1 LGVFTILILESSVPR
16 ASLYAPIFAS
26 AAYFGTEILD
36 TYYEDTIHKVE
47 PGLGRK
53 LPGFLVHEHDPFAN
67 RIAEMKK
74 DA

>member
-1 LGVFTILILESSVPR
+1 LEVFTILILEYSASR

-26 AAYFGTEILD
+26 AAYFGTESME
-36 TYYEDTIHKVE
+36 TYYEDAVRKVE

-53 LPGFLVHEHDPFAN
+53 LPGFLVHEHDPFAK

-74 DA
+74 EA